1 MTGPQSRHPSQNTHT
16 IPLSFPKSCLREPSH
31 LMGYSEKYFSLLPEP
46 RDKMGSS
53 QPLWDQS
60 EQTKKGS
67 KSLGKQCPGDFIFPL
82 FSANLLRQMLEYICL
97 PVYARKENFVHME
110 TFSFNAVIILFC
122 NQWFANSFFFFLF
135 HKLSFPCPKKKK
147 VNIPPLY
154 PKLEDF
160 SKVS

>member
-1 MTGPQSRHPSQNTHT
+1 
-16 IPLSFPKSCLREPSH
+16 
-31 LMGYSEKYFSLLPEP
+31 
-46 RDKMGSS
+46 
-53 QPLWDQS
+53 
-60 EQTKKGS
+60 
-67 KSLGKQCPGDFIFPL
+67 
-82 FSANLLRQMLEYICL
+82 MLEYICL

-110 TFSFNAVIILFC
+110 KFSFNAVIILFC